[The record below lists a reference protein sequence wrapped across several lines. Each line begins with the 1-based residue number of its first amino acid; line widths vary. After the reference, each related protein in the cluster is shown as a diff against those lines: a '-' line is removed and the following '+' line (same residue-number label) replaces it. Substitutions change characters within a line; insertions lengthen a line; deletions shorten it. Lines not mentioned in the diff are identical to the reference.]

1 MAAVE
6 TTAAEPVVE
15 AAELEAAAAA
25 GEDVSD
31 AERTAH
37 ADTAAVASWR
47 SFAVNEDPSDD
58 DDENADDDDTAA
70 GKRSWMTLLSV
81 G

>member
-58 DDENADDDDTAA
+58 NDENADDDDTAA